1 MEILFKDTMASGFG
15 AWAPTKD
22 LVEEEGRVEASNGLN
37 METPMTEE
45 REEYKGLEEVETDLN
60 PSSQRSKR
68 KRVGRNN
75 KRDSIGH

>member
-1 MEILFKDTMASGFG
+1 MEVLFKDTMASGFG

-22 LVEEEGRVEASNGLN
+22 LVEEEGRVEANNGLN

-45 REEYKGLEEVETDLN
+45 REEYKGLEELETDLN
-60 PSSQRSKR
+60 PSSRRSKR